1 MLTRA
6 EVEGLKTYKTCPL
19 CAPTL
24 DHTNTRRGPRTGAC
38 FGTVNRPGLMPLS
51 SVRKIVIMP
60 KQFPPEVRDR
70 AVRMTMDRLSEYPS
84 VYAACKALAPKLG
97 VGPESLRRWV
107 VQAQVD
113 AGEKTGPSSDEL
125 EEIKRLRAEV
135 RDLKESNEILKQASI
150 FFARELDPRRR

>member
-1 MLTRA
+1 
-6 EVEGLKTYKTCPL
+6 
-19 CAPTL
+19 
-24 DHTNTRRGPRTGAC
+24 
-38 FGTVNRPGLMPLS
+38 
-51 SVRKIVIMP
+51 MP

-107 VQAQVD
+107 VQAD
-113 AGEKTGPSSDEL
+113 AGEKSGPSSEEL

-150 FFARELDPRRR
+150 FFARELGPRRR

>member
-1 MLTRA
+1 
-6 EVEGLKTYKTCPL
+6 
-19 CAPTL
+19 
-24 DHTNTRRGPRTGAC
+24 
-38 FGTVNRPGLMPLS
+38 MPLS

-70 AVRMTMDRLSEYPS
+70 AVRMTLDRLPEYPS

-113 AGEKTGPSSDEL
+113 AGEKAGPSSEEL

-135 RDLKESNEILKQASI
+135 RDLKESYEILKQASI